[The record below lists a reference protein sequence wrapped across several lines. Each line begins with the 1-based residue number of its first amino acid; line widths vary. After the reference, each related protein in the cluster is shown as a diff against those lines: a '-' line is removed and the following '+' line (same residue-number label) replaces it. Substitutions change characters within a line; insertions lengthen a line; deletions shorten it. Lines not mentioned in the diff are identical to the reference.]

1 MNARPFRPLFVLG
14 LARSG
19 TNLLARMLD
28 RHPAI
33 RVALDPLMPVL
44 RSLRNALTHAN
55 AAAEDQAGFR
65 PTLPF
70 QDHYFDRNGPALLD
84 ALLSGTAAIPL
95 AAGELDGLR
104 DAVQVRAALEDP
116 ALGDALRSIA
126 GSGYRELIRS
136 ALRVVQAQRPEA
148 TWVGC
153 KEVWMFDFVPALA
166 RAFPDARFYAIDRDP
181 RAIVGSLVA
190 MAERDPSQAAHP
202 PSYMRH
208 WRKSVAL
215 SLRYRSDQ
223 DLAPRFRTIRY
234 EDLVASPEQEARRIC
249 GELGLDFD
257 PRMLALSADGWSGNS
272 SFDHGGRDIYD
283 ASTDRWRGNLAT
295 DVVRTTDY
303 LCGPEMAL
311 AGYPADPSAG
321 LDARVLGYLARAGRT
336 PGSWRSDSGDLLF
349 DVSGELLRHSLLGQT
364 GSVDVGMVRRCFLFE
379 ETFDAIRHARARPS
393 PKETR

>member
-1 MNARPFRPLFVLG
+1 MNDRSFRPLFVLG

-33 RVALDPLMPVL
+33 RVALDPLMPIL

-55 AAAEDQAGFR
+55 ADVEHRVGFR

-70 QDHYFDRNGPALLD
+70 QDHYFDRNGPPLLN
-84 ALLSGTAAIPL
+84 ALLSGTASIPL
-95 AAGELDGLR
+95 ASEELDELR
-104 DAVQVRAALEDP
+104 AAVQARAALEDP
-116 ALGDALRSIA
+116 ALGSALRNIA
-126 GSGYRELIRS
+126 GTEYRELIRS
-136 ALRVVQAQRPEA
+136 ALSVVRTQRPGA
-148 TWVGC
+148 SWVGC

-166 RAFPDARFYAIDRDP
+166 RAFPDAQFYAIDRDP
-181 RAIVGSLVA
+181 RAIVSSLVA

-223 DLAPRFRTIRY
+223 ALASRFRTIRY
-234 EDLVASPEQEARRIC
+234 EDLVANPEPEARRIC
-249 GELGLDFD
+249 GELSLEFD

-272 SFDHGGRDIYD
+272 SFDHAGRDVYN
-283 ASTDRWRGNLAT
+283 ASTDRWRGSLAA
-295 DVVRTTDY
+295 DVVRTTDF

-311 AGYPADPSAG
+311 AGYPADPDAG
-321 LDARVLGYLARAGRT
+321 LDTQVLGYLARAGRA
-336 PGSWRSDSGDLLF
+336 PGSWRSDSGDLLL
-349 DVSGELLRHSLLGQT
+349 DVSGELLRHSLLGHI
-364 GSVDVGMVRRCFLFE
+364 GSVDVEMLRRCFLFE
-379 ETFDAIRHARARPS
+379 ETFNAIRHVRARPS
-393 PKETR
+393 PKATR

>member
-136 ALRVVQAQRPEA
+136 ALRIVQAQRPQA
-148 TWVGC
+148 AWVGC

-215 SLRYRSDQ
+215 SLRYRSDP
-223 DLAPRFRTIRY
+223 DLAPRFRSIRY
-234 EDLVASPEQEARRIC
+234 EVLVANPEQEARRIC
-249 GELGLDFD
+249 NELELEFD
-257 PRMLALSADGWSGNS
+257 PRMLALSADGWAGNS
-272 SFDHGGRDIYD
+272 SFDHSGHNIYN
-283 ASTDRWRGNLAT
+283 ASTGRWRESLAAE
-295 DVVRTTDY
+295 VVKTTDF
-303 LCGPEMAL
+303 LCGPEMTL
-311 AGYPADPSAG
+311 CGYAANSNASLDGSVLDYLEQAG
-321 LDARVLGYLARAGRT
+321 LA
-336 PGSWRSDSGDLLF
+336 PGSWRSDSGDLLL
-349 DVSGELLRHSLLGQT
+349 DVAGELLRHNLLGHE
-364 GSVDVGMVRRCFLFE
+364 GSLDAQMVRRCFLFA